1 MCVRCWTMRPLS
13 WPPEAEQRL
22 PAAATATVC
31 GLEWLCATPDI
42 RCEAL
47 RHLLPRCA
55 GKREQKVEPLL
66 RCFLAFDV
74 GAATRLRCR
83 IGNRCGAHRRLES
96 DEEHA
101 RLVAYAAPAMRRL
114 RGAVCL
120 HSGLEHSGW
129 LPVVGDVQLTGD
141 EHHPFGGMVPMCRKV
156 VVSWDPERGR
166 PHSAATGSH
175 GEQRSGNRPGRSRGK
190 DPTRNR
196 SPLQNGQERALM
208 PSRQSAR
215 ASELLFVSIRNIRC
229 RPTGRRSAV
238 PNGAFH

>member
-13 WPPEAEQRL
+13 WPPDAEQRL

-83 IGNRCGAHRRLES
+83 IGNRCGVHRRLES

-114 RGAVCL
+114 RGAIRATLCVD
-120 HSGLEHSGW
+120 SEHP
-129 LPVVGDVQLTGD
+129 LPPNGPALSCTKRR
-141 EHHPFGGMVPMCRKV
+141 F
-156 VVSWDPERGR
+156 
-166 PHSAATGSH
+166 
-175 GEQRSGNRPGRSRGK
+175 
-190 DPTRNR
+190 
-196 SPLQNGQERALM
+196 PLGADNGQTWMSWLD
-208 PSRQSAR
+208 
-215 ASELLFVSIRNIRC
+215 
-229 RPTGRRSAV
+229 G
-238 PNGAFH
+238 

>member
-83 IGNRCGAHRRLES
+83 IGNRCGAHRR
-96 DEEHA
+96 
-101 RLVAYAAPAMRRL
+101 RAPSVRRN
-114 RGAVCL
+114 GANVPEGRSFLGPRKRTSAFGCDGFPWRTAIWQPAGKK
-120 HSGLEHSGW
+120 SGQG
-129 LPVVGDVQLTGD
+129 
-141 EHHPFGGMVPMCRKV
+141 
-156 VVSWDPERGR
+156 
-166 PHSAATGSH
+166 PHSKPESSAEWARAGSDAIASIGPSIRATLCVDSEH
-175 GEQRSGNRPGRSRGK
+175 
-190 DPTRNR
+190 
-196 SPLQNGQERALM
+196 PLPPNGTALSCTKRRFPLGTDNGQTWMSWLD
-208 PSRQSAR
+208 
-215 ASELLFVSIRNIRC
+215 
-229 RPTGRRSAV
+229 G
-238 PNGAFH
+238 